1 MGATPPKADGRLR
14 WAADGETG
22 KKEFKNHFLRI
33 RGKGQGKQTPKKR
46 VLLKGLR
53 LGENS

>member
-1 MGATPPKADGRLR
+1 MGANPPKADGRLR

-22 KKEFKNHFLRI
+22 KKEFKKHFLRI

-46 VLLKGLR
+46 VLLKGLH

>member
-14 WAADGETG
+14 WAADGEIG
-22 KKEFKNHFLRI
+22 KKEFKNPFLRI
-33 RGKGQGKQTPKKR
+33 RGKGQGKQTPKKH
-46 VLLKGLR
+46 VLLKGLH